1 LKTLIITLFCISTFS
16 ITTAQET
23 NLIGTWNIIE
33 FEIINENNSNKTT
46 KDQLKENESVWDLVF
61 IEKGKFKQ
69 SSNMHSG
76 NLESQDGTWEI
87 LDNNLKLT
95 LLLNGNEIE
104 LGYEYELKNNILT
117 LKRSNP
123 LPTIKIVSKFNT
135 E

>member
-1 LKTLIITLFCISTFS
+1 MKTLIITLFCISTFS
-16 ITTAQET
+16 ITTAQKT

-33 FEIINENNSNKTT
+33 FKIINENNSNKTT

-76 NLESQDGTWEI
+76 NLESQNGTWETSE
-87 LDNNLKLT
+87 NNLTLT
-95 LLLNGNEIE
+95 LLINDSEIE
-104 LGYEYELKNNILT
+104 LGYEYEIKDNILI

-123 LPTIKIVSKFNT
+123 METMRIISKFYKK
-135 E
+135 